1 MSNLGML
8 YCHSVPDS
16 RFTVSNE
23 VVGIEVGIWYY
34 YHRYLINDCWFIDLK
49 KADSRFC
56 DTILCFREEDM
67 SSWFWDRVQF
77 RDRRIVE
84 ILEGLGE

>member
-1 MSNLGML
+1 M
-8 YCHSVPDS
+8 
-16 RFTVSNE
+16 
-23 VVGIEVGIWYY
+23 WYY
-34 YHRYLINDCWFIDLK
+34 YHRYFVNDDWNIDIK
-49 KADSRFC
+49 ES
-56 DTILCFREEDM
+56 DTIWTRNILTFREEDM

>member
-8 YCHSVPDS
+8 YCHSVQDLPAPLPYYK
-16 RFTVSNE
+16 
-23 VVGIEVGIWYY
+23 IEVGMWYY
-34 YHRYLINDCWFIDLK
+34 YHRYFVNDDWNIDIK
-49 KADSRFC
+49 ES
-56 DTILCFREEDM
+56 DTIWTRNILTFREEDM

-77 RDRRIVE
+77 RDSRIGE